1 MNILKVTIPTS
12 ALLVTALMAGT
23 AIANNETG
31 ATSVEQVITDS
42 AVAPADPLAV
52 MKDTQSYEMAS
63 EDGEKSECEDEDE
76 DEGEDDED
84 GKDYDGEEKEE
95 GEEEDEDDDGDEYA
109 NASCGD
115 ESMKS

>member
-12 ALLVTALMAGT
+12 ALLVTALISGT

-42 AVAPADPLAV
+42 AAVPADPLAV
-52 MKDTQSYEMAS
+52 MKDTQSYDMAS

-84 GKDYDGEEKEE
+84 GKEKEV